1 MKEDLQYY
9 IDELKK
15 DKEEI
20 LHHFEAHIKSLEF
33 KAIRYRDF
41 EGRRKSFPKG
51 EGCVESY
58 YDRVVRNKRV
68 YNILKF
74 LLK

>member
-33 KAIRYRDF
+33 KAVKYRHCDHR
-41 EGRRKSFPKG
+41 GDG
-51 EGCVESY
+51 EGSVDSY